1 MSPPP
6 GPAASGARLLGDD
19 YQHLLTWL
27 HAAQLIHRDPDVMR
41 IELEKQAAGNV
52 DDLVVH
58 RRTKSALYHQVKFTT
73 QPGEALTADWFTDA
87 PADSR
92 PPLGRFY
99 DSFVRLTV
107 DGRPPDMVLHTNR
120 LPAAGDPILRC
131 LDGTTER
138 LVPKLERATTGSESG
153 KARAAWAA
161 AIGVTEGELLTML
174 SALRIR
180 AAQAS
185 LNTLQD
191 HCRWVMEAVGL
202 VGTSESVDKG
212 MLAARRWVQE
222 GTRAVDA
229 ELVNQLVNALTLR
242 APEPTVTVLLQ
253 AIDHDLWPETATFA
267 VDWVD
272 AFQGEQ
278 PSERREPLDP
288 AAWNTR
294 FAPDLESAVSAIRES
309 GERRVRIDGAFR
321 LATAVFAGTVFS
333 DVRGFRVCV
342 PGRAGDGAWIGDIT
356 SDGARTTPTL
366 TESSI
371 EFGLGDE
378 LAVGLNVS
386 GDLAAAVSRHI
397 SAQNLPV
404 DRLVVLSVPD
414 PARDALAGSNDVR
427 GWAEAVTTQLRALTD
442 LGAPRLHL
450 FLYAPRTAATLLGH
464 KWNRMPATQLWD
476 DLGPGH
482 GYTAAFTIPET

>member
-1 MSPPP
+1 MNAPP

-27 HAAQLIHRDPDVMR
+27 HAAQLIHRDPDVVR
-41 IELEKQAAGNV
+41 VELEKQAAGNV

-58 RRTKSALYHQVKFTT
+58 HRTKPALYHQVKFTT

-87 PADSR
+87 PAGSR
-92 PPLGRFY
+92 PPLKRFY
-99 DSFVRLTV
+99 DSFVSLTT

-120 LPAAGDPILRC
+120 LPAVGDPILNC

-138 LVPKLERATTGSESG
+138 LVPKLNRATTGSESG
-153 KARAAWAA
+153 KARAAWAS
-161 AIGVTEGELLTML
+161 AIDVTEDQLLTML

-185 LNTLQD
+185 LNTLQE

-229 ELVNQLVNALTLR
+229 ELVNQLVDALTLR
-242 APEPTVTVLLQ
+242 AAEPTATVLIQ
-253 AIDHDLWPETATFA
+253 AIERDLWPETATSA

-272 AFQGEQ
+272 AFHGEQ
-278 PSERREPLDP
+278 AAERRETLE
-288 AAWNTR
+288 AGAWNER
-294 FAPDLESAVSAIRES
+294 FAPELEVAASAIRQS

-321 LATAVFAGTVFS
+321 LATAVFAGIVFS
-333 DVRGFRVCV
+333 DVRGVQVCV
-342 PGRAGDGAWIGDIT
+342 PGRAGDGTWIGDIT
-356 SDGARTTPTL
+356 SDGPRNPPTL
-366 TESSI
+366 IESTV
-371 EFGLGDE
+371 EFGFGDE

-386 GDLAAAVSRHI
+386 GDLTAAVSRHI
-397 SAQNLPV
+397 SEQNLWV
-404 DRLVVLSVPD
+404 DRLVLLSVPD
-414 PARDALAGSNDVR
+414 PARDALAGPEDVR
-427 GWAEAVTTQLRALTD
+427 GWAEAVTSRLRGLTD

-464 KWNRMPATQLWD
+464 KWNRMPTTQLWD
-476 DLGPGH
+476 DLGPGR
-482 GYTAAFTIPET
+482 GYTAAFAIPPT